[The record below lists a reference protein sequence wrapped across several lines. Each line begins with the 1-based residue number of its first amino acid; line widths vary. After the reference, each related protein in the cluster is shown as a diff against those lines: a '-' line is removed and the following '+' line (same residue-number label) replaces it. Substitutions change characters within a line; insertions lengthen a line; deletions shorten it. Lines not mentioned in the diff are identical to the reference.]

1 MQNSHSTRVTH
12 HGASLSCHSL
22 RQEAQAAGSDLV
34 SMHLAPSAVEMAAS
48 TTHRNTN
55 LSARAP
61 NAERETCN
69 MPQARQGKARRTNC
83 HNTHTHTHTPSH
95 AHRERHEQRRLLFPI
110 FIQYPKNLPVRTRRL
125 RVLVLSRSFSLPL
138 SLFAFSLN

>member
-12 HGASLSCHSL
+12 DGASLSCHSL
-22 RQEAQAAGSDLV
+22 RLEAQAAGSDLV

-69 MPQARQGKARRTNC
+69 MPQARQGKSYKLPQHA
-83 HNTHTHTHTPSH
+83 HTHTLTHTQREARAASSPVSNFHSVSKKPSR
-95 AHRERHEQRRLLFPI
+95 AHEAA
-110 FIQYPKNLPVRTRRL
+110 TRSRSL
-125 RVLVLSRSFSLPL
+125 SLSLSRSL
-138 SLFAFSLN
+138 SLFAFALN